1 MNLIQKW
8 HKNNTHRALNGVE
21 SSILLIAI
29 VLVAATL
36 GFVVINRVFLQRKKQ
51 KQLQLKL

>member
-1 MNLIQKW
+1 MNLIQKG

-51 KQLQLKL
+51 KQQ